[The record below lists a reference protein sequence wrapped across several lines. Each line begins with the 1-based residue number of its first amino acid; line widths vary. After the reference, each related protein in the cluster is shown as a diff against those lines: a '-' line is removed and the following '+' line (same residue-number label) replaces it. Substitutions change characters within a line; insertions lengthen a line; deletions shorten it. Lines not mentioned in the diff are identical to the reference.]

1 MKSLAKVIA
10 VAGLMLLTSGCSTAP
25 KTLEGMNGGVCNNS
39 KCQCPKPCQC
49 GAGCR
54 CGMNGN
60 ATDMNG
66 AK

>member
-1 MKSLAKVIA
+1 MKLLAQIVA
-10 VAGLMLLTSGCSTAP
+10 VAGLMFLTSGCTTGP
-25 KTLEGMNGGVCNNS
+25 KTLEGMNGGVCANP

-60 ATDMNG
+60 AIDMNG